1 MQTSKVVGLVTLV
14 VLAVGYNPKPADG
27 LEVRKADG
35 GTIKTD
41 LGYGII
47 LNENSTLRRQFVA
60 IMDDLPIEFVGVPGV
75 RTVYEKGGRYTS
87 GSYEYTSNTTIV
99 VTHGPSV
106 TAFEVRF
113 ATFDVFGNR
122 VRTLSATEIE
132 DISVGRQTTYDWK
145 WRLYSENDASK
156 YFASVVWV
164 ARVRT
169 SDGRVHFANQ
179 KHILDVMRQF
189 SADVTETDL
198 DPTPKKQ

>member
-1 MQTSKVVGLVTLV
+1 MQENKPVGLVIIVALV
-14 VLAVGYNPKPADG
+14 VGYWSQPVDG

-60 IMDDLPIEFVGVPGV
+60 VLDDLPIEFVGVPGV
-75 RTVYEKGGRYTS
+75 RTIYEKGTRYRS
-87 GSYEYTSNTTIV
+87 GDYKYASGTTIV
-99 VTHGPSV
+99 VTHGPSA

-113 ATFDVFGNR
+113 ATYDVFGNR
-122 VRTLSATEIE
+122 VETLSATEIE
-132 DISVGRQTTYDWK
+132 DISVGRQRTYDWK
-145 WRLYSENDASK
+145 WRLYNENDASR
-156 YFASVVWV
+156 YFASLAWV

-169 SDGRVHFANQ
+169 SDGKVHFAN
-179 KHILDVMRQF
+179 HENILDVMRQF
-189 SADVTETDL
+189 SADATEADL